1 MSPTPEPDSNQSY
14 DKVSILLM
22 ACAPADALHCP
33 KICNHLIAIAILL
46 YYHYTESSRESSE
59 HIISAERD
67 NLLDFT
73 KCHRFP
79 QNESELLDYACLA
92 LMSRSGD
99 DGEAAVRGLS
109 CFLQ

>member
-1 MSPTPEPDSNQSY
+1 MSPTSEPDSNESY
-14 DKVSILLM
+14 DKVSIFQT

-46 YYHYTESSRESSE
+46 YHHYTKSRRESSE
-59 HIISAERD
+59 HVISAERD

-79 QNESELLDYACLA
+79 PKMNQNYLIMHVLFECPGREMMEKPPCT
-92 LMSRSGD
+92 
-99 DGEAAVRGLS
+99 V
-109 CFLQ
+109 